1 MKSPLH
7 VFVAFVAG
15 LLAGS
20 AFGAGSALRFIEPV
34 GTLWI
39 NAIRMPII
47 PLIVALIIAGVA
59 GTQDTRAVG
68 AITGRALLTF
78 LTLLSFAVVC
88 ATLLAPVLLSGMS
101 LDPASTEALRASATS
116 SAVTPPPLSFAD
128 WLVNLVPVNPVRAAA
143 DGALLPLVVFSL
155 LYGIALT
162 RVTDERRRLQVAFFQ
177 GIADALIGIMR
188 WVLALAPLG
197 IFALA
202 YVLGARVGLP
212 AASAVAWYMIATCLA
227 VIMSIIVL
235 YALMVTVGRLPLRP
249 LIAALL
255 PAQMIALSTR
265 SSLAALP
272 ALIDG
277 VQTKLHLPQRVTA
290 VVLPL
295 AAAVF
300 KINAAVTW
308 SFGAV
313 FVARLYGIDLWWGDL
328 AIFAVATV
336 LLSLATPGI
345 PSGGF
350 FVQAPLYAAIG
361 LPVEGL
367 GILIAVDLVIDM
379 FKTVANI
386 TGFAAATALVAR
398 ATPGATDGSGG

>member
-1 MKSPLH
+1 MKSPVR
-7 VFVAFVAG
+7 VFIAFVAG
-15 LLAGS
+15 LIAGS
-20 AFGAGSALRFIEPV
+20 FFGAGSALTFIEPV

-47 PLIVALIIAGVA
+47 PLIMALIIAGVA
-59 GTQDTRAVG
+59 STQDTRAVG

-78 LTLLSFAVVC
+78 LVLLGVTVVV

-101 LDPASTEALRASATS
+101 LDPASTEALRTSAS
-116 SAVTPPPLSFAD
+116 SAATTPPPLSLAD

-155 LYGIALT
+155 LYALALT
-162 RVTDERRRLQVAFFQ
+162 RVADERRRLQVTFFQ
-177 GIADALIGIMR
+177 GVADALIGIIG

-212 AASAVAWYMIATCLA
+212 AASAVGWYMLMTCLA
-227 VIMSIIVL
+227 VFASIVVL
-235 YALMVTVGRLPLRP
+235 YVLMVTVGRLPLRP

-255 PAQMIALSTR
+255 PAQIIALSTR

-277 VQTKLHLPQRVTA
+277 VQTKLQLPERVTA

-295 AAAVF
+295 AASVF

-313 FVARLYGIDLWWGDL
+313 FVARLYGVDLGWGEL

-350 FVQAPLYAAIG
+350 FVQAPLYAAVG

-379 FKTVANI
+379 FKTAANI
-386 TGFAAATALVAR
+386 TGFATATALVAR
-398 ATPGATDGSGG
+398 TTPRPPPYPP

>member
-1 MKSPLH
+1 MKSPVR
-7 VFVAFVAG
+7 VFVAFIAG
-15 LLAGS
+15 LVVGSIVGVGPALA
-20 AFGAGSALRFIEPV
+20 FIEPV

-47 PLIVALIIAGVA
+47 PLIVALIVAGVA
-59 GTQDTRAVG
+59 STQDTRAVG

-78 LTLLSFAVVC
+78 LVLLSVTAAV
-88 ATLLAPVLLSGMS
+88 ATLVAPMLLSGMS
-101 LDPASTEALRASATS
+101 LDPSSIAALRASASTT
-116 SAVTPPPLSFAD
+116 AATPPPLSVAD

-155 LYGIALT
+155 LYGLALT
-162 RVTDERRRLQVAFFQ
+162 RVSDERRRLQVTFFQ
-177 GIADALIGIMR
+177 GVADALIGIIG
-188 WVLALAPLG
+188 WVLVLAPFG

-202 YVLGARVGLP
+202 YTLGARVGIP
-212 AASAVAWYMIATCLA
+212 AAGAVGWYMLVTCIA
-227 VIMSIIVL
+227 VIASIIVL
-235 YALMVTVGRLPLRP
+235 YVLMVTVGRVPLRP

-255 PAQMIALSTR
+255 PAQVIALSTR
-265 SSLAALP
+265 SSLASLP

-277 VQTKLHLPQRVTA
+277 VQTKLHLPERVTA

-295 AAAVF
+295 AASVF

-313 FVARLYGIDLWWGDL
+313 FVARLYGVDLGSGDL

-367 GILIAVDLVIDM
+367 GVLIAVDLVIDM
-379 FKTVANI
+379 VKTAANI
-386 TGFAAATALVAR
+386 TGFAAASVLVAR
-398 ATPGATDGSGG
+398 VTPSATPAPR